1 MPPPFS
7 IVDSHI
13 HLFPETHLPTLTWYT
28 PSNPGPLGSQHSVD
42 QYRQATKEAGAAA
55 STLRGFI
62 FLETDRLSSVEESS
76 ESGAGGAGGAHGWT
90 HALDEV
96 SLLARIAAG
105 KPVPGEG
112 HSAEDRGLCLG
123 IVPWAPV
130 PGGPGALEKYMALVR
145 ERAGAESAE
154 VWGKIRG
161 VRYLVQDKP
170 AGVMLQPDFIEGLK
184 WLGRQG
190 LTFDLGVDARQGGI
204 WQLEEAVEMMRRV
217 YKGVEERDRV
227 TIVISKWFCLGF
239 FFPNSTFWMLICT
252 TIDHM
257 CKPNLRLESTTAV
270 TTQSDFLQW
279 KAQVTAMAQHP
290 TAYMKLSGAFS
301 ELPSLSPDSDPDIAS
316 LVEKLQPWTDV
327 VFDAFGLERVMFGSD
342 WPVCNVGGGG
352 NQVTWGR
359 WSRVVQGVLDQRGL
373 DEDQRR
379 GFWGGVA
386 VKAYGVTI

>member
-1 MPPPFS
+1 MPPPIP

-13 HLFPETHLPTLTWYT
+13 HLFPESHLPTLTWYT

-42 QYRQATKEAGAAA
+42 QYRQATREAGATA

-62 FLETDRLSSVEESS
+62 FLETDRLSSVEEPS
-76 ESGAGGAGGAHGWT
+76 ESGAGGAHGWT

-217 YKGVEERDRV
+217 YKGVEEKDRV
-227 TIVISKWFCLGF
+227 TIVI
-239 FFPNSTFWMLICT
+239 N
-252 TIDHM
+252 HM
-257 CKPNLRLESTTAV
+257 CKPNLRLESTTPV
-270 TTQSDFLQW
+270 TTHPDFLQW

-301 ELPSLSPDSDPDIAS
+301 ELPSLSPDFDPDIAS

-327 VFDAFGLERVMFGSD
+327 VFDAFGPERVMFGSD

-352 NQVTWGR
+352 NKVTWGR